1 MTRIILDDAMKAK
14 LHNLAEPLELC
25 DQSGRILATVVPR
38 DDSDEIDREPKIT
51 RAEIR
56 RRMASKEKTY
66 TTKEV
71 IAYLEKP

>member
-1 MTRIILDDAMKAK
+1 MTRIILDRATKQK
-14 LHNLAEPLELC
+14 LQNLAEPLELC
-25 DQSGRILATVVPR
+25 DRAGRVLATLVPR
-38 DDSDEIDREPKIT
+38 DSPEKIDREPKIS

-71 IAYLEKP
+71 LAILEKL

>member
-1 MTRIILDDAMKAK
+1 MTRIILDDALKKK
-14 LHNLAEPLELC
+14 LLNLEEPLELC
-25 DQSGRILATVVPR
+25 DRSGRILATVVPR
-38 DDSDEIDREPKIT
+38 EDSGEIDREPKIS

-71 IAYLEKP
+71 IAYLEKL

>member
-1 MTRIILDDAMKAK
+1 MTRIILDRATRQK
-14 LHNLAEPLELC
+14 LQNLAEPLELC
-25 DQSGRILATVVPR
+25 DRAGRVLATLVPQEN
-38 DDSDEIDREPKIT
+38 SDEIDREPKIS

-71 IAYLEKP
+71 LAMLEKL

>member
-1 MTRIILDDAMKAK
+1 MTRIILDDQLKK
-14 LHNLAEPLELC
+14 RLRNLAEPLELC
-25 DQSGRILATVVPR
+25 DRGGRVVARLFPENDA
-38 DDSDEIDREPKIT
+38 DDLDREPKIS

-71 IAYLEKP
+71 IAHLEKL

>member
-1 MTRIILDDAMKAK
+1 MTRIILDAALKK
-14 LHNLAEPLELC
+14 RLNNLSEPLELC
-25 DQSGRILATVVPR
+25 NRAGRVLARVLPQ
-38 DDSDEIDREPKIT
+38 DEDGREPKIS

-71 IAYLEKP
+71 IAFLEKL